1 MPKTRILFL
10 MSRFLDGGIDTVLVD
25 YLQHLVHDDRYDIT
39 LAIAVGMGELEVFL
53 QRIPP
58 QVKVTHLLE
67 DGGLTHWQKRKI
79 THRLPFPIKAFDE
92 VALAPFRRLL
102 IRQRIKKLA
111 ARCNVVIDFD
121 CCAYSHL
128 KNIRTRKIAWFHFSF
143 NVAMKQNPRRMTRIG
158 RALEHYDKVVTICQ
172 AMQEEAEKLFPRL
185 VGKLSVIYN
194 AKDRDDMLTRAAEEV
209 DDKRI
214 KQAYILAVER
224 LEESQKDIATLL
236 YAYQMLRRQ
245 YGHEERLYL
254 LGKGRSEPQLKALA
268 SQLGLTDDVVFLGF
282 SANPYPWMLQAR
294 ILVHSAKMEGLPTVL
309 IEGLM
314 LGKLMVA
321 TDCPTGPK
329 EILDEGK
336 AGLLVPVGDVTTMAD
351 AMHRLLTDETL
362 QKNLLDGAAL
372 HRRNFTYEETE
383 KRFEKVVRE

>member
-1 MPKTRILFL
+1 
-10 MSRFLDGGIDTVLVD
+10 
-25 YLQHLVHDDRYDIT
+25 
-39 LAIAVGMGELEVFL
+39 
-53 QRIPP
+53 
-58 QVKVTHLLE
+58 
-67 DGGLTHWQKRKI
+67 
-79 THRLPFPIKAFDE
+79 
-92 VALAPFRRLL
+92 
-102 IRQRIKKLA
+102 
-111 ARCNVVIDFD
+111 
-121 CCAYSHL
+121 
-128 KNIRTRKIAWFHFSF
+128 
-143 NVAMKQNPRRMTRIG
+143 
-158 RALEHYDKVVTICQ
+158 
-172 AMQEEAEKLFPRL
+172 MQEEAEKLFPRL

-194 AKDRDDMLTRAAEEV
+194 AKDCDDMLTRAAEEV